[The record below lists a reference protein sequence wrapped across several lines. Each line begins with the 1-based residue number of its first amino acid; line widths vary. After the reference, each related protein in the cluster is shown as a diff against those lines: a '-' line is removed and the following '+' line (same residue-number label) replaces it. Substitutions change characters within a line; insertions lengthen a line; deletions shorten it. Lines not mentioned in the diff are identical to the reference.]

1 MNDERIDEL
10 RQRLRA
16 LGYLDA
22 GVDRFVLAPA
32 QGTRGP
38 IGLAVRAS
46 ARVGVL
52 GGLLLGPAAALGVGA
67 RLPGLVSGA
76 RDAIVLALYLAV
88 LFMGAIAGF
97 TFAVSLLARRAV
109 RAIGWV
115 TTAAC
120 LAYLTLWWRN
130 TNAGFGWRAPAWTA
144 FALVVAVAISLLLG
158 HAVRIATL
166 GVIAARRR
174 TDDLPAV
181 TSTSWRVLAGGAALA
196 FAGAAALLVLTT
208 SFEARSAPAP
218 A

>member
-130 TNAGFGWRAPAWTA
+130 TNAGFGWRAPIRQSTGCGRTP
-144 FALVVAVAISLLLG
+144 AIGGSLPLNPLLA
-158 HAVRIATL
+158 HMA
-166 GVIAARRR
+166 
-174 TDDLPAV
+174 
-181 TSTSWRVLAGGAALA
+181 STSVGPA
-196 FAGAAALLVLTT
+196 
-208 SFEARSAPAP
+208 EAT
-218 A
+218 